1 MLGRVNATMQVLVMG
16 LFPLGAIV
24 GGVLGEAIGPR
35 LTLAVAAL
43 IVCAAPVPLYLTARR
58 VKACR

>member
-1 MLGRVNATMQVLVMG
+1 MG

-43 IVCAAPVPLYLTARR
+43 IVCAAPVPLYLTLRR
-58 VKACR
+58 VRACR